1 MKISYTLEKAD
12 VKAAFELY
20 LQNQGHPV
28 QDSDQFSIN
37 PDGTAT
43 VLVTQSPSAP
53 SLGQGA
59 PPVRTPSTLSDP
71 GPPYSLK
78 CVATC
83 FGYEDPGDRNHTG
96 AFIDPATGRNYD
108 TGNTTLV
115 GVSVPIPILDAT
127 FGAVG
132 LDRAVSQHSVTVML
146 GSAVKRGIPI
156 VDEGPGESVGG
167 QHGLLVGKDGV
178 LHALDMTYALCE
190 ALGVKYDANS
200 ASYEVTWWI
209 EDQAGHPVEMKGLD
223 SPKKVV

>member
-1 MKISYTLEKAD
+1 MKISYTLEKSD

-43 VLVTQSPSAP
+43 VLVTSAP
-53 SLGQGA
+53 SLGLGQQ
-59 PPVRTPSTLSDP
+59 PVRTLPSTSSDP
-71 GPPYSLK
+71 GEGFSLK
-78 CVATC
+78 CIATC
-83 FGYEDPGDRNHTG
+83 FGYLDPGDNGTG
-96 AFIDPATGRNYD
+96 AFIDPSTGKNYL
-108 TGNTTLV
+108 TNNQTLV

-146 GSAVKRGIPI
+146 GSAFKRGIPI

-178 LHALDMTYALCE
+178 LHALDMTYGLCE

-209 EDQAGHPVEMKGLD
+209 NDQNGAPVEMKGLD
-223 SPKKVV
+223 APKKVV